1 MSNKYS
7 YYLRCF
13 NIFEDNFGMF
23 FIDFQIL
30 PKETTSVTNEDVTL
44 VLSSNDLKPSQHV
57 ATTPGETKTNN
68 SVSTINNVS
77 TNTVKNN
84 TNTNSRS
91 KHVRKIVR
99 KIASN
104 TTTESKNGNDI
115 SCNECNRDFSKT
127 LNPKKRLREHVRRI
141 HLKNGKFQCT
151 SCPKSFVCRQGL
163 RDHEPVHSK
172 ERNHACTYCGQT
184 FLRLSHLY
192 IHTRTHEE
200 EKNFRCE
207 ACFFTFNVQ
216 SELKDHCEKNH
227 SNISIDIKC
236 SVCKQNLFSS
246 QSIYSH
252 SLRHSGTRDWKC
264 EVCGSAFKRKQI
276 LDQHKKRHFEDP
288 NQGKKFACEKCS
300 KEFLTSS
307 ALGEHNSSDHQM
319 SALLLT
325 SSVSDNKVPDGNKCN
340 VCGKVFKNWANYN
353 RHVGVHS
360 KNQEMASIAKEQ
372 EHELEQQQKETVIDE
387 DVSCKACLVKFNN
400 VSPLLIHL
408 RQHQQNIENSVNG
421 KLNTNNSSNNTFCSV
436 CNRSFTCTG
445 YLKKHMEM
453 HGTTEL
459 KCDVCLMIFK
469 RRDTLRI
476 HKKRHL
482 QRNETM
488 ENFKGMKGIII
499 EILNNQKKKCSV

>member
-1 MSNKYS
+1 MT
-7 YYLRCF
+7 
-13 NIFEDNFGMF
+13 
-23 FIDFQIL
+23 
-30 PKETTSVTNEDVTL
+30 KEALTEPQQDTVPQQDTTM
-44 VLSSNDLKPSQHV
+44 VLSSNDLNQSVTVPEPIPTTTVGSQTRND
-57 ATTPGETKTNN
+57 A
-68 SVSTINNVS
+68 S

-84 TNTNSRS
+84 TNNNSRS
-91 KHVRKIVR
+91 KRKIVR
-99 KIASN
+99 KIASD
-104 TTTESKNGNDI
+104 TTTESKNGNDT

-127 LNPKKRLREHVRRI
+127 LNPKKRLREHVRRV
-141 HLKNGKFQCT
+141 HLKNGKFQC
-151 SCPKSFVCRQGL
+151 SDCPKSFVCRQGL

-172 ERNHACTYCGQT
+172 ERNHACTYCGKT

-207 ACFFTFNVQ
+207 GCFFTFNVQ

-227 SNISIDIKC
+227 SDISINIKC

-264 EVCGSAFKRKQI
+264 DVCGSAFKRKQI
-276 LDQHKKRHFEDP
+276 LDQHKKRHLEDS
-288 NQGKKFACEKCS
+288 NQHKKSICEQCS
-300 KEFLTSS
+300 KEFPTSS
-307 ALGEHNSSDHQM
+307 ALGEHISIDHHTSSSNLM
-319 SALLLT
+319 
-325 SSVSDNKVPDGNKCN
+325 SSVSDNKACDGNKCN
-340 VCGKVFKNWANYN
+340 VCSKVFKNVDNYME
-353 RHVGVHS
+353 HVKSHS
-360 KNQEMASIAKEQ
+360 KIQEMESIAKEQ
-372 EHELEQQQKETVIDE
+372 EQELNQQQQQKEANNTGL
-387 DVSCKACLVKFNN
+387 DVSGKLPLEKVNN
-400 VSPLLIHL
+400 VTKTDLS
-408 RQHQQNIENSVNG
+408 QHQQNTNKSVR
-421 KLNTNNSSNNTFCSV
+421 KLNNNNSSNNTFCSV

-488 ENFKGMKGIII
+488 ENFKGMKGDLMIIYFFYI
-499 EILNNQKKKCSV
+499 KNRSKY